1 MTVHAIGSISLVS
14 LWLALFKCLSIT
26 SWCKMRA
33 HGIFC
38 TKVGGVSTDSPRTVL
53 WITLETLSTRTGAHD
68 GDGKSVRSLGRDR
81 RRVPLAEHVK
91 Q

>member
-1 MTVHAIGSISLVS
+1 MFSL
-14 LWLALFKCLSIT
+14 APN
-26 SWCKMRA
+26 
-33 HGIFC
+33 
-38 TKVGGVSTDSPRTVL
+38 TKGNDGAVQKSFIQYG
-53 WITLETLSTRTGAHD
+53 TLDAANKKSFPVELIRIETLSTRTGAHD

>member
-1 MTVHAIGSISLVS
+1 MLVFSRHSFIHQGSQAESVEFLAKGNCDTVDNRLTILHNLI
-14 LWLALFKCLSIT
+14 
-26 SWCKMRA
+26 
-33 HGIFC
+33 
-38 TKVGGVSTDSPRTVL
+38 
-53 WITLETLSTRTGAHD
+53 ETLSTRTGAHD